1 LNWIA
6 FTTNWCSSGTL
17 FDLDAKERE
26 LAKIQVVMERA
37 DFWQDQ
43 EKAKKTIDQMKALK
57 AATDPFK
64 ELEAAIEDEKIMLE
78 LAEEEHNDA
87 AAAEVRAAVA
97 GLSKRVERLQ
107 ARTLFSGPH
116 DSENAYLSIHAGAGG
131 TEACD
136 WVAMLLRMYSRWAE
150 DKKFD
155 VKMVDSLPGD
165 EAGFRS
171 VTLHVVGLTA
181 YGYLRAEMGVHRLVR
196 ISPFDSGARR
206 HTSFASVDAV
216 PEYDEDVEFEINDKD
231 LRIDTFR
238 SGGAGGQ
245 HVNVTDSAVRI
256 THLPTG
262 VVASCQNERS
272 QHQNKRT
279 AMNIL
284 RAKLI
289 RLKEK
294 EREKELAKLIG
305 EKGEIAWGNQIRSYV
320 LQPYTMVKDHR
331 TALEVGDV
339 NGVLDGD
346 IDAFIEAYLKKRK

>member
-1 LNWIA
+1 
-6 FTTNWCSSGTL
+6 
-17 FDLDAKERE
+17 
-26 LAKIQVVMERA
+26 MESPG
-37 DFWQDQ
+37 FWQDQ
-43 EKAKKTIDQMKALK
+43 ERARKTIERMKPLK
-57 AATDPFK
+57 GAVEPVR
-64 ELEAAIEDEKIMLE
+64 ELELALEDEMVMLE
-78 LAEEEHNDA
+78 LAEEEKDEQTAAEVEA
-87 AAAEVRAAVA
+87 AAAEL
-97 GLSKRVERLQ
+97 GKRLEHLQFRRRL
-107 ARTLFSGPH
+107 SGPH
-116 DSENAYLSIHAGAGG
+116 DAKNAYLSIHAGAGG

-136 WVAMLLRMYSRWAE
+136 WVSMLLRMYSRWTE
-150 DKKFD
+150 EKKFD
-155 VKMVDSLPGD
+155 VRMVDSLPGD

-171 VTLHVVGLTA
+171 VTLHVSGAYA
-181 YGYLRAEMGVHRLVR
+181 YGYLKAEMGVHRLVR

-216 PEYDEDVEFEINDKD
+216 PEFDEDIELEINEKD

-238 SGGAGGQ
+238 SSGAGGQ

-262 VVASCQNERS
+262 VVVTCQNERS

-284 RAKLI
+284 RARLF

-294 EREKELAKLIG
+294 ERHEELAQLIG

-331 TALEVGDV
+331 TGLEVSNV
-339 NGVLDGD
+339 NAVLDGA
-346 IDAFIEAYLKKRK
+346 IDDFIEEYLKRKK

>member
-1 LNWIA
+1 
-6 FTTNWCSSGTL
+6 
-17 FDLDAKERE
+17 
-26 LAKIQVVMERA
+26 MEQP
-37 DFWQDQ
+37 DFWQNQD
-43 EKAKKTIDQMKALK
+43 KAQKTIGQMKALK
-57 AATDPFK
+57 GAIEPFQ
-64 ELEAAIEDEKIMLE
+64 ELESAIEDEKVMFE
-78 LAEEEHNDA
+78 LAEEEQDEA
-87 AAAEVRAAVA
+87 TAAEVGAAVA
-97 GLSKRVERLQ
+97 ELSKRVERLQ
-107 ARTLFSGPH
+107 VRTLFSGPH
-116 DSENAYLSIHAGAGG
+116 DSKNAYVSIHAGAGG

-136 WVAMLLRMYSRWAE
+136 WVSMLLRMYSRWAE
-150 DKKFD
+150 EKKFD
-155 VKMVDSLPGD
+155 VKMVDSLPGE

-171 VTLHVVGLTA
+171 VTLHVVGTSA
-181 YGYLRAEMGVHRLVR
+181 YGFLRAEMGVHRLVR

-216 PEYDEDVEFEINDKD
+216 PEYDEDVGLEINEKD

-262 VVASCQNERS
+262 VVVSCQNERS

-289 RLKEK
+289 RLREK
-294 EREKELAKLIG
+294 ERQEELAQLIG

-331 TALEVGDV
+331 TGLEVGNV
-339 NGVLDGD
+339 NAVLDGD

>member
-1 LNWIA
+1 
-6 FTTNWCSSGTL
+6 
-17 FDLDAKERE
+17 
-26 LAKIQVVMERA
+26 MERP

-43 EKAKKTIDQMKALK
+43 EAARKTIERLKALK
-57 AATDPFK
+57 GAIEPVR
-64 ELEAAIEDEKIMLE
+64 ELESAVEDEQVMLE
-78 LAEEEHNDA
+78 LAEEEGDEATAAEVEA
-87 AAAEVRAAVA
+87 AAAKLCR
-97 GLSKRVERLQ
+97 RLESLQ
-107 ARTLFSGPH
+107 FRTRLSGPH
-116 DSENAYLSIHAGAGG
+116 DSKNAYVSIHAGAGG

-136 WVAMLLRMYSRWAE
+136 WVSMLLRMYSRWAE

-155 VKMVDSLPGD
+155 VRMVDSTPGD

-171 VTLHVVGLTA
+171 ITLHVVGSYA

-196 ISPFDSGARR
+196 ISPFDAGARR

-216 PEYDEDVEFEINDKD
+216 PEYDEDVELEINEKD
-231 LRIDTFR
+231 LRIDRFR

-262 VVASCQNERS
+262 VVVSCQNERS
-272 QHQNKRT
+272 QHQNRRT

-284 RAKLI
+284 RAKLY

-294 EREKELAKLIG
+294 EREEELAQLIG

-331 TALEVGDV
+331 TGVEVGNV
-339 NGVLDGD
+339 NAVLDGD
-346 IDAFIEAYLKKRK
+346 IDVFIEAYLRRKK

>member
-1 LNWIA
+1 
-6 FTTNWCSSGTL
+6 
-17 FDLDAKERE
+17 
-26 LAKIQVVMERA
+26 MEQP
-37 DFWQDQ
+37 DFWQNQD
-43 EKAKKTIDQMKALK
+43 KAQKTIGQMKALK
-57 AATDPFK
+57 GAIEPFQ
-64 ELEAAIEDEKIMLE
+64 ELGSAIEDEKVMLE
-78 LAEEEHNDA
+78 LAEEEQDEA
-87 AAAEVRAAVA
+87 TAAEVEAAVA
-97 GLSKRVERLQ
+97 ELSKRVERLQ
-107 ARTLFSGPH
+107 VRTLFSGPH
-116 DSENAYLSIHAGAGG
+116 DSKNAYVSIHAGAGG

-136 WVAMLLRMYSRWAE
+136 WVSMLLRMYSRWAE
-150 DKKFD
+150 EKKFD
-155 VKMVDSLPGD
+155 VKMVDSVPGD

-171 VTLHVVGLTA
+171 VTLHVVGTSA

-216 PEYDEDVEFEINDKD
+216 PEYDEDVGLEINEKD

-262 VVASCQNERS
+262 VVVSCQNERS

-279 AMNIL
+279 AMKIL
-284 RAKLI
+284 LAKLI
-289 RLKEK
+289 RLREK
-294 EREKELAKLIG
+294 EREEEMAQLIG

-331 TALEVGDV
+331 TGLEVGNV
-339 NGVLDGD
+339 NAVLDGD